1 MRPDLWHVA
10 PNSLNAF
17 RLINAGGAVV
27 PVRWSMVPVDPFE
40 PISTTARGKADKNYL
55 FDAAS
60 LAYVNSFQLLKV
72 ISPTCMPF
80 VSCSKT
86 CHQKRRYGHALATVA
101 DGYRG
106 LRFRRR
112 IFKRSC
118 PLPGISK
125 LRLRSGRNFERLKF
139 RSVLIQPTG
148 FSMY

>member
-1 MRPDLWHVA
+1 
-10 PNSLNAF
+10 
-17 RLINAGGAVV
+17 
-27 PVRWSMVPVDPFE
+27 MVPGDPFE
-40 PISTTARGKADKNYL
+40 PISTTAPGKADKNYL

-106 LRFRRR
+106 LRFRSQN
-112 IFKRSC
+112 FQAELPS
-118 PLPGISK
+118 LPGISK